1 MTAWVVRHLLPVYP
15 ALTILAGGAA
25 YWLQPLFGRMRT
37 AEPQNA
43 ANRRQQ
49 RSARAG
55 LKGRADLKGRAGLKT
70 RPHYV
75 FVVAIATVA
84 MLAWHIAESVTI
96 RPDYLAYFNQLAGGP
111 SQGYRHLADSSLD
124 WGQDLPALKQWLDR
138 EGLQQPGGRKA
149 YLSYFG
155 TARPEYYGIT
165 AIPLAGFIDR
175 RPAQPPDPLA
185 AGVYCISATVLDVV
199 GPSFY
204 KPEDE
209 SNYQAA
215 LKNLIAFARASENE
229 AAWSALLRQTGEQYW
244 HDLFKQFDQL
254 RTGRLVAFLRSREP
268 DAMVGY
274 SILIYRLSDR
284 DVALAVNGPP
294 PGGPR

>member
-1 MTAWVVRHLLPVYP
+1 M
-15 ALTILAGGAA
+15 
-25 YWLQPLFGRMRT
+25 
-37 AEPQNA
+37 
-43 ANRRQQ
+43 
-49 RSARAG
+49 
-55 LKGRADLKGRAGLKT
+55 
-70 RPHYV
+70 
-75 FVVAIATVA
+75 
-84 MLAWHIAESVTI
+84 
-96 RPDYLAYFNQLAGGP
+96 
-111 SQGYRHLADSSLD
+111 
-124 WGQDLPALKQWLDR
+124 
-138 EGLQQPGGRKA
+138 
-149 YLSYFG
+149 
-155 TARPEYYGIT
+155 
-165 AIPLAGFIDR
+165 
-175 RPAQPPDPLA
+175 
-185 AGVYCISATVLDVV
+185 LDVI

-215 LKNLIAFARASENE
+215 LQNLIAFARASENE

-274 SILIYRLSDR
+274 SILVYRLTDR